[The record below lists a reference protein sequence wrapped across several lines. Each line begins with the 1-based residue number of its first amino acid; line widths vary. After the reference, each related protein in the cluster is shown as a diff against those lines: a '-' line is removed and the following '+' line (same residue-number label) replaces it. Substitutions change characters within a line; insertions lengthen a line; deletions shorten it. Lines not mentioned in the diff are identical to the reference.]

1 MMIAPIPAPPT
12 LIVSGK
18 EAALLSA
25 PDSEYMSPEQL
36 VFFRDRLRA
45 ERDALLQAA
54 LETTQHLH
62 EFERTPDPS
71 DRASL
76 EEDHSLELRVRDR
89 ERKHLHTIDEAL
101 ARIDDGSYGWCEFSG
116 DPIGIARLLAR
127 PTATLSLEAQELHE
141 RKRKMRGR

>member
-1 MMIAPIPAPPT
+1 MMIAP
-12 LIVSGK
+12 VSDP
-18 EAALLSA
+18 LSA
-25 PDSEYMSPEQL
+25 AEATLLAAPESEYMSAEQL
-36 VFFRDRLRA
+36 AFFHQRLGA
-45 ERDALLQAA
+45 ERDALLQSAH
-54 LETTQHLH
+54 ETTQHLH

-101 ARIDDGSYGWCEFSG
+101 KRIADGSYGWCEFSG
-116 DPIGIARLLAR
+116 EPIGIARLLAR

-141 RKRKMRGR
+141 QRRRMRGR

>member
-1 MMIAPIPAPPT
+1 MSAVLLPE
-12 LIVSGK
+12 SDSD
-18 EAALLSA
+18 AALLAS
-25 PDSEYMSPEQL
+25 PPSDYMSPSQL
-36 VFFRDRLRA
+36 AFFRRRLLA
-45 ERDALLQAA
+45 ERDALLQSAHD
-54 LETTQHLH
+54 TTQHLH

-101 ARIDDGSYGWCEFSG
+101 ARIDDGSYGWCEFTG

-127 PTATLSLEAQELHE
+127 PTATLSVEAQELHE
-141 RKRKMRGR
+141 KRRKMRGR